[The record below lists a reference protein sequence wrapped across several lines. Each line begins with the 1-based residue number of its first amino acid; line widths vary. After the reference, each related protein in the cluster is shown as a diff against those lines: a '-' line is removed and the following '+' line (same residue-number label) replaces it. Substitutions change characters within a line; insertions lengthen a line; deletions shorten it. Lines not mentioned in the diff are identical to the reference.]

1 MIASVTTA
9 PSDTPAS
16 GEPAERHIPF
26 TVLVDP
32 SSRSGTGQALNI
44 LGAVV
49 VGAWLLSGNIVDG
62 RLAPSVLALSLV
74 TLFAWLVRVAVPLRW
89 KVARDVSVIVMILGG
104 ALATDSTNG
113 LMITP
118 VLIGLGALAS
128 DIERRLTAA
137 IVLVLMAAAIVS
149 VSAIVMREPPA
160 VVVGV
165 LGGFALAFVVG
176 LSRRQNRLAVLRERE
191 LIAQQAEIERE
202 QHRSALLADRARIA
216 RDIHDVLAHSLG
228 GLVIQ
233 LDAVDA
239 LLENGRVDEAAQRV
253 TAARRLAA
261 DGLGEARRAVGMLRD
276 PGPEPA
282 ATPGAADSDDVAST
296 DSLAAPDALT
306 QLLAAHE
313 SLGGRV
319 LVEGADFLNHLDVRH
334 RRALAAIARESLS
347 NARRHAPGE
356 PVTVLFSHDPAR
368 GVVRAS
374 ISNAIT
380 GPASHQ
386 GGGHGVTGMRERFTE
401 LGDASTLAAGAHDG
415 RFVVEATVVT
425 R

>member
-1 MIASVTTA
+1 MIASVTNA
-9 PSDTPAS
+9 PSDAPAS

-32 SSRSGTGQALNI
+32 SSRSGAGQALNF
-44 LGAVV
+44 LGAIV
-49 VGAWLLSGNIVDG
+49 VGAWLLSGNVVDG
-62 RLAPSVLALSLV
+62 RLAPSVLALSIV
-74 TLFAWLVRVAVPLRW
+74 TLVAWLVRVAVPLRW
-89 KVARDVSVIVMILGG
+89 QVVRTISVVVMVLGG
-104 ALATDSTNG
+104 AFVTADTNG

-128 DIERRLTAA
+128 DTERRLTAA
-137 IVLVLMAAAIVS
+137 VVLVLMAAAIVS
-149 VSAIVMREPPA
+149 VSAIITKEPPA
-160 VVVGV
+160 VVIGV

-276 PGPEPA
+276 PGPDPDANTGSAEA
-282 ATPGAADSDDVAST
+282 VSS
-296 DSLAAPDALT
+296 DSLAAPDAIA
-306 QLLAAHE
+306 QLLVAHE

-319 LVEGADFLNHLDVRH
+319 QIEGDVLDLLDVPH
-334 RRALAAIARESLS
+334 RRALAAIVRESLS

-356 PVTVLFSHDPAR
+356 PVTILFSHDPAR
-368 GVVRAS
+368 GVVRAA
-374 ISNAIT
+374 ISNAIA
-380 GPASHQ
+380 GPVSHQ

-401 LGDASTLAAGAHDG
+401 LGDASALAAGVHGG
-415 RFVVEATVVT
+415 RFVVDATVVT